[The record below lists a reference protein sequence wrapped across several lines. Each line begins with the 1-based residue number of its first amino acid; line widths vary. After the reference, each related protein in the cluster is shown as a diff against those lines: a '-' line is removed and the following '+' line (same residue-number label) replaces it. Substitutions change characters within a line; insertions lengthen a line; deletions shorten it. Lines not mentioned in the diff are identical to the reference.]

1 MWDVGF
7 AAWHPDGR
15 LLVPGVSGLWS
26 LPASGGDATLL
37 LAAEPSQGE
46 RFYAVRV
53 MPDGRLL
60 LHVAVGDKIRV
71 EVLSGTATERRV
83 VASGFERGWVVDDV
97 LVARQGGQ
105 WRASRLD
112 LGRVELT
119 GPWVGVADVAETTD
133 NPLGRSLTSVDGAS
147 LVRELVWVS
156 RRGVATPVGLPSA
169 CLRWPRVS
177 PDGTRIVLGVF
188 PTEGLR
194 SNLRNDVRI
203 TAFDL
208 RTRGR
213 TALDGYSEPVW
224 SHDGTTVVTSSGAPP
239 RGGLSVQI
247 ADGSRRMEPLFTL
260 PRDEAWP
267 TDISRDGRVI
277 VFYGATR
284 EGASGAI
291 DHADIFFLDRGTG
304 HRRRLQAPGE
314 QRGGRLSPDN
324 RWVAFQSRPGDRTEI
339 HVRPYPALDADYIV
353 SPDGGDEP
361 SWSPDGKELYFRRG
375 ADLLAV
381 KVPVPGTSVGW
392 PAPEVLFTGT
402 FVRDTFGD
410 QSYDVAPDGRF
421 LMMRP
426 AASGAVQVEV
436 ALDWLADV
444 RARLAAAK

>member
-1 MWDVGF
+1 
-7 AAWHPDGR
+7 
-15 LLVPGVSGLWS
+15 
-26 LPASGGDATLL
+26 
-37 LAAEPSQGE
+37 
-46 RFYAVRV
+46 
-53 MPDGRLL
+53 
-60 LHVAVGDKIRV
+60 
-71 EVLSGTATERRV
+71 VLSSTATERRV

-97 LVARQGGQ
+97 LVARQAGQ

-119 GPWVGVADVAETTD
+119 GPWVGVADVPETTE
-133 NPLGRSLTSVDGAS
+133 NPLGRSLTMVDGAS

-156 RRGVATPVGLPSA
+156 RTGAATPVGLASA
-169 CLRWPRVS
+169 YVRWPRVS
-177 PDGTRIVLGVF
+177 PDGNRIVLGVF
-188 PTEGLR
+188 PIDGLR
-194 SNLRNDVRI
+194 SQLRNDVRI
-203 TAFDL
+203 TAVDL

-224 SHDGTTVVTSSGAPP
+224 SHDGSTVVTSSGAPP

-247 ADGSRRMEPLFTL
+247 ADGSRKMEPLFTL
-260 PRDEAWP
+260 ERDEAWP
-267 TDISRDGRVI
+267 TDVSCDGRVI

-284 EGASGAI
+284 EGTSGAS
-291 DHADIFFLDRGTG
+291 DPADIFLLDKGTG
-304 HRRRLQAPGE
+304 QRRRLQVPGE
-314 QRGGRLSPDN
+314 QRGGRLSPDG
-324 RWVAFQSRPGDRTEI
+324 RWLAFQSRSGNRTEI
-339 HVRPYPALDADYIV
+339 HVRPYPALDADYMV

-361 SWSPDGKELYFRRG
+361 SWSPNGKELYFRRG

-426 AASGAVQVEV
+426 AASGGPVQVQV
-436 ALDWLADV
+436 VLDWLADV
-444 RARLAAAK
+444 RARLASAQ